1 MYCPERFNLPERY
14 GRLALKIIMHRWKP
28 IVNKLVASI
37 FIAALLGS
45 AGFTSPALAQNDV
58 RYITDRLYVPLRSGK
73 SASHRILHKGLPS
86 GTAVSVL
93 ETDDESG
100 YSLIRTRRGLEG
112 WILSRY
118 LDRDPVA
125 EIKLAEA
132 TARVK
137 SLEEENSKLK
147 RAFSNAAGASKEA
160 KSTVSELE
168 AENVRLTE
176 ELEEIKRISANAIRM
191 EREYQALSE
200 AHQMVKDKVDVLETE
215 NSRLREN
222 HENEAFLNGAF
233 AVILGVLV
241 AIVLPRLRPRKRSEW
256 I

>member
-1 MYCPERFNLPERY
+1 M
-14 GRLALKIIMHRWKP
+14 
-28 IVNKLVASI
+28 NKLVASF
-37 FIAALLGS
+37 FILTLLSGTGLVPTAA
-45 AGFTSPALAQNDV
+45 AQGDA

-86 GTAVSVL
+86 GTAVTVL
-93 ETDDESG
+93 ETDSESG

-112 WILSRY
+112 WILTRY
-118 LDRDPVA
+118 LDSDPVA

-132 TARVK
+132 TARLK
-137 SLEEENSKLK
+137 SLEEENNKLK

-168 AENVRLTE
+168 AENIRLSE
-176 ELEEIKRISANAIRM
+176 ELDEIKRISANAIKM

-200 AHQMVKDKVDVLETE
+200 THQMVKDKVDVLETE

-233 AVILGVLV
+233 AVILGILV

>member
-1 MYCPERFNLPERY
+1 M
-14 GRLALKIIMHRWKP
+14 
-28 IVNKLVASI
+28 NKLVASFFI
-37 FIAALLGS
+37 FALLS
-45 AGFTSPALAQNDV
+45 ATGLVPTALAQNEE

-86 GTAVSVL
+86 GTLVTVL
-93 ETDDESG
+93 ETDEESG

-125 EIKLAEA
+125 EIKLAET
-132 TARVK
+132 TARLNA
-137 SLEEENSKLK
+137 LEEENNKLK

-160 KSTVSELE
+160 QSTASELE
-168 AENVRLTE
+168 TENARLSE
-176 ELEEIKRISANAIRM
+176 ELEEIKRISANAIKM

-200 AHQMVKDKVDVLETE
+200 THQMLKDKVDVLETE
-215 NSRLREN
+215 NTRLREN

>member
-1 MYCPERFNLPERY
+1 M
-14 GRLALKIIMHRWKP
+14 
-28 IVNKLVASI
+28 
-37 FIAALLGS
+37 
-45 AGFTSPALAQNDV
+45 
-58 RYITDRLYVPLRSGK
+58 
-73 SASHRILHKGLPS
+73 
-86 GTAVSVL
+86 L
-93 ETDDESG
+93 ETDEESG

-125 EIKLAEA
+125 EIKLAE
-132 TARVK
+132 TAARLNA
-137 SLEEENSKLK
+137 LEEENNKLK

-160 KSTVSELE
+160 QSTASELE
-168 AENVRLTE
+168 TENARLSE
-176 ELEEIKRISANAIRM
+176 ELDEIKRISANAIKM

-200 AHQMVKDKVDVLETE
+200 THQMLKDKVDVLETE
-215 NSRLREN
+215 NTRLREN